1 MDYLSVKEIAEL
13 WGVSIRMVNYY
24 LNTGRIQGAIRKSGG
39 WLIPANTPH
48 PADLRKSGQRGQ
60 EKIPPRMA
68 KCYMPLISRPCDNG
82 FQNLLLTMNDEEERD
97 IARALHHYFRD
108 EHEEAREISEK
119 YLTSK
124 CPEIRLSA
132 LITNTMAMLQTGD
145 AAKCR
150 RNLEMIQRDGQRAN
164 DDSWRLYSSIT
175 DALISV
181 FFHSEKLDLTPIRPA
196 IGILPPGM
204 QYFAMYAIAHAL
216 YIRRE
221 YEHAMGIAESA
232 LLMAGTR
239 YPIDSI
245 YLNIVL
251 CMISSSAWKPARH
264 SSLCTT
270 FRGQGWITQ
279 PANRPI
285 SGASESSMV
294 LTAICSGISAGGVP
308 SICTPDHSHSAQM
321 AMVAYRPP
329 QSRFRILDWLMS
341 PRREKSIIAMA
352 KTLRAIF
359 AVYNSFMLIVEAVDK
374 QSRQISLKR
383 ANSPFL

>member
-13 WGVSIRMVNYY
+13 WGISIRMVNYY

-124 CPEIRLSA
+124 CPEIRLTA

-251 CMISSSAWKPARH
+251 CMICMSLKQDERAEQKFDAAWSIASREGVHPPV
-264 SSLCTT
+264 C
-270 FRGQGWITQ
+270 
-279 PANRPI
+279 
-285 SGASESSMV
+285 GASRHF
-294 LTAICSGISAGGVP
+294 AGAGGARA
-308 SICTPDHSHSAQM
+308 AQ
-321 AMVAYRPP
+321 AGAGNVQQDCAVGLPLQPRVDENSQPRVDAAGDRRAHTLRVFDCHACREGT
-329 QSRFRILDWLMS
+329 QQQGNRRADGRFRQHGEVVHGEHL
-341 PRREKSIIAMA
+341 
-352 KTLRAIF
+352 
-359 AVYNSFMLIVEAVDK
+359 
-374 QSRQISLKR
+374 
-383 ANSPFL
+383 